1 MSDRGQDAPGG
12 WGEVP
17 RGSGMSGPGWSGEP
31 AHGADGGPPPV
42 GGGGPPRGGDGAP
55 PGGGYGPQPGSGY
68 GPQPGTG
75 YGPQPGSGYGPQ
87 PGTGYGP
94 QPGTGY
100 GPQPGSGYGQ
110 FGAGGGQQVPTGPAL
125 QPGTIPLRPLNL
137 GEIYD
142 GAFRSIRANLPVMLG
157 LSAIVVLLLGAIQ
170 AVATYSTY
178 EQVNQLLGGV
188 DPEADPE
195 AFVSDFSDM
204 ATSLL
209 LDLGVSSLVSFIAIT
224 VLTGLLIHAVSQAV
238 IGRKAE
244 FGDVWQAVRPQIL
257 RILLLSIVFTLLIL
271 SVVAV
276 GVAVMLAAASTGS
289 IALILLGLFFGA
301 IGMLAGVITV
311 LTLTVLATPAL
322 VLERSTI
329 GAALRRGFDLAR
341 TSFWRVLG
349 IYLLTTVLTVVLS
362 FAITWPFEQVAMLS
376 GGEGMLAFSIATLG
390 GVVANWIVTP
400 VLAAVFALLYIDV
413 RIRTEGLDVELAR
426 AAQDG

>member
-1 MSDRGQDAPGG
+1 M
-12 WGEVP
+12 
-17 RGSGMSGPGWSGEP
+17 
-31 AHGADGGPPPV
+31 
-42 GGGGPPRGGDGAP
+42 
-55 PGGGYGPQPGSGY
+55 
-68 GPQPGTG
+68 
-75 YGPQPGSGYGPQ
+75 
-87 PGTGYGP
+87 
-94 QPGTGY
+94 
-100 GPQPGSGYGQ
+100 
-110 FGAGGGQQVPTGPAL
+110 
-125 QPGTIPLRPLNL
+125 I
-137 GEIYD
+137 
-142 GAFRSIRANLPVMLG
+142 
-157 LSAIVVLLLGAIQ
+157 
-170 AVATYSTY
+170 
-178 EQVNQLLGGV
+178 
-188 DPEADPE
+188 
-195 AFVSDFSDM
+195 
-204 ATSLL
+204 
-209 LDLGVSSLVSFIAIT
+209 
-224 VLTGLLIHAVSQAV
+224 
-238 IGRKAE
+238 
-244 FGDVWQAVRPQIL
+244 
-257 RILLLSIVFTLLIL
+257 
-271 SVVAV
+271 
-276 GVAVMLAAASTGS
+276 AAAATGS

>member
-1 MSDRGQDAPGG
+1 MSDRGQDAPDG
-12 WGEVP
+12 WGEAP

-31 AHGADGGPPPV
+31 AGGADGGPPPGEGYGPPG
-42 GGGGPPRGGDGAP
+42 GGGGPP
-55 PGGGYGPQPGSGY
+55 PGGGYGQ
-68 GPQPGTG
+68 QPGTG
-75 YGPQPGSGYGPQ
+75 YGQ
-87 PGTGYGP
+87 
-94 QPGTGY
+94 
-100 GPQPGSGYGQ
+100 QPGSGYGQ

-157 LSAIVVLLLGAIQ
+157 LSAIVVLILGVIQ

-178 EQVNQLLGGV
+178 EQVNQFLGGV

-209 LDLGVSSLVSFIAIT
+209 LDLGVSSLVSFIGIT

-238 IGRKAE
+238 IGRKAG

-257 RILLLSIVFTLLIL
+257 RLLLLSIVITLLIL
-271 SVVAV
+271 AVVA
-276 GVAVMLAAASTGS
+276 GAVAVMIAVAATES
-289 IALILLGLFFGA
+289 IALILLGMFFGA

-329 GAALRRGFDLAR
+329 GAALRRGVELAR

-362 FAITWPFEQVAMLS
+362 LAITWPFEQVALLS
-376 GGEGMLAFSIATLG
+376 GDGVLAFSIATLG